1 MSGLEALEPGDP
13 QQVGR
18 YQITA
23 RIGAGGMGQ
32 VFLARS
38 PGGRPVAIKV
48 VRPELVREADFRR
61 RFAREVAAARRVN
74 GAFTAG
80 VVDADP
86 DGSPAWL
93 ATVYVPGVSLG
104 ESVAEHGPWSA
115 LAVLALGAGL
125 AEALEAIHD
134 AGVVHRDLKPSN
146 ILLAADGPRVIDFG
160 ISITSEASALT
171 GAGVTIGT
179 AGFMSPEQLTGAPV
193 GPASD
198 VFALGAVL
206 AYTAT
211 GAGPFGTGNAH
222 ALHYRTVHE
231 PPDLRT
237 LPPELRDIVAACL
250 AKQPARRPSLADLL
264 RHFTSDASDR
274 HGNAHSTSLLKELGW
289 MPAPAASPIREH
301 ATITHPPAPSLMPH
315 HPVTPASAGFH
326 QAPTQTGKRPRLKS
340 FFRSKAP
347 TPTPHVLTGLSL
359 RFAANSHKG
368 LIQVGNEDSGYAGPR
383 LLAIADGMHGQAAS
397 QAAGKIASSEVI
409 STIVSLDDDVPG
421 SDILT
426 SLGTAVQRANDQ
438 LRLMAEDDPQL
449 EGMGATLTALL
460 WTGQLLGLAHVG
472 DSRAYLLRDAMLTQ
486 ITQDHAWVQRL
497 VDEGRITEEEAT
509 THPQRSLLM
518 RALGGGDHAEP
529 DLSIR
534 EVRAGDRYLVCSD
547 GLSSVVSHRTIE
559 DTLATAMGLQETVR
573 ELIELALRCGGPDNI
588 TVIVADVLDI
598 DSGDT
603 LAAQFSDIPI
613 VVGAVAENQL
623 PP

>member
-1 MSGLEALEPGDP
+1 
-13 QQVGR
+13 
-18 YQITA
+18 
-23 RIGAGGMGQ
+23 MGQ

-48 VRPELVREADFRR
+48 VRPELAREADFRR

-104 ESVAEHGPWSA
+104 EAVAGHGPWPA
-115 LAVLALGAGL
+115 PTVLALGAGL

-211 GAGPFGTGNAH
+211 SAGPFGTGSAH

-231 PPDLRT
+231 HPDLRT
-237 LPPELRDIVAACL
+237 LPPELRDVVAACL
-250 AKQPARRPSLADLL
+250 AKQPGRRPALADLL
-264 RHFTSDASDR
+264 RYFAVDTSGGHRA
-274 HGNAHSTSLLKELGW
+274 AQSTHLLKEPGW
-289 MPAPAASPIREH
+289 MPAPAARLVREH
-301 ATITHPPAPSLMPH
+301 ATLTHPSTTPPLTPNNR
-315 HPVTPASAGFH
+315 VTPPPAGFH
-326 QAPTQTGKRPRLKS
+326 QAPTRTGKRPGLRS
-340 FFRSKAP
+340 FFRGKASP
-347 TPTPHVLTGLSL
+347 PTPHVPTGLTL
-359 RFAANSHKG
+359 HFAAGSHRG
-368 LIQVGNEDSGYAGPR
+368 LIQESNGDSGYAGPR
-383 LLAIADGMHGQAAS
+383 LLAIADGTHGQAAG
-397 QAAGKIASSEVI
+397 QAAGGVASSEVI
-409 STIVSLDDDVPG
+409 STIVLLDDGVPG

-426 SLGTAVQRANDQ
+426 SLGTAVQRANDH
-438 LRLMAEDDPQL
+438 LRLMIEEDPQL
-449 EGMGATLTALL
+449 EGMSTTLTALL
-460 WTGQLLGLAHVG
+460 WTGQRFGLAHVG
-472 DSRAYLLRDAMLTQ
+472 NSRAYLLRDGVLTQ
-486 ITQDHAWVQRL
+486 ITQDHTWARHL
-497 VDEGRITEEEAT
+497 VDEERITEQEAIA
-509 THPQRSLLM
+509 HPQRSLLM
-518 RALGGGDHAEP
+518 RALGSDDHIEP

-547 GLSSVVSHRTIE
+547 GLSSIVSHQTIGN
-559 DTLATAMGLQETVR
+559 TLATVMDSQETVR
-573 ELIELALRCGGPDNI
+573 ELIQLSLRGGGPDNT

-598 DSGDT
+598 DSGDS
-603 LAAQFSDIPI
+603 LAAQHSDVPI
-613 VVGAVAENQL
+613 IVGAVAEAAEHEAGL
-623 PP
+623 DY